1 MQIPYYSFAI
11 IYVVS
16 LLFYAIFLFFNFYHM
31 VRFGFFDFV
40 GKLQTAMLA
49 AVVVIILF
57 FTGLF
62 LRDVDWTESFML
74 FDSSSLNDLTEKL

>member
-1 MQIPYYSFAI
+1 MHIPYYSFAI
-11 IYVVS
+11 IYVVV
-16 LLFYAIFLFFNFYHM
+16 LVFYAIFLFFNFYHM

-62 LRDVDWTESFML
+62 LRDVDWLDSFSL
-74 FDSSSLNDLTEKL
+74 FDGSSFNDLKEKL